1 MRAARQAAGMRAV
14 RQAAGMPAARQC
26 LVSALGSTLLT
37 RPVRR
42 LAVLPQAALSD
53 RAHHPFV
60 SDADPAP
67 WSVPQSAV
75 ARWEAL
81 VRRRREQFE
90 RLRGDNRAGD
100 PDAYWRRRVGNYY
113 EAVRGGRGSAGA
125 GPIVR
130 AALAACE
137 RAAAGTAEGG
147 GPSRPDAQGGISAGG
162 GGSVSPRRTTVLD
175 VGGGFGAVAIPLARA
190 GHHVTVVEPSPAMR
204 EYLDRWVTEEGLA
217 DQVITVSTGWME
229 AATDR
234 HDVVL
239 CVNVLYPIE
248 AIEPFLGKLRS
259 ATGYACLAAMRTSA
273 WEIAPAE
280 LFRAL
285 HGEERVPPP
294 TFGDLCAVLGELAVP
309 FAAEF
314 AAIERDWSYADLDEA
329 EEVLAE
335 TLLVA
340 ERPAQRRRVR
350 EWAAANLLPRGG
362 RLEVA
367 TPDPGLDGI
376 ATIRPDR
383 GS

>member
-1 MRAARQAAGMRAV
+1 
-14 RQAAGMPAARQC
+14 
-26 LVSALGSTLLT
+26 
-37 RPVRR
+37 
-42 LAVLPQAALSD
+42 
-53 RAHHPFV
+53 V
-60 SDADPAP
+60 SDANPGL
-67 WSVPQSAV
+67 WSTPRSAV

-90 RLRGDNRAGD
+90 RLRGDNRAAD
-100 PDAYWRRRVGNYY
+100 SDAYWRRLVGKYY
-113 EAVRGGRGSAGA
+113 QAVRGGRGSTGA

-137 RAAAGTAEGG
+137 AAAAGTAIGVE
-147 GPSRPDAQGGISAGG
+147 PSRPDTEVRLSAGG
-162 GGSVSPRRTTVLD
+162 GGTISPRRATVLD

-217 DQVITVSTGWME
+217 ELVATLPTGWME

-259 ATGYACLAAMRTSA
+259 ATGHACLAAMRTSA

-280 LFRAL
+280 LFREL
-285 HGEERVPPP
+285 HGEERIPPP

-309 FAAEF
+309 FAADF

-350 EWAAANLLPRGG
+350 EWAAANLVPRGG

-367 TPDPGLDGI
+367 APDPGLEGI
-376 ATIRPDR
+376 ATIWPER
-383 GS
+383 GR